1 MNSDFPVTHSILS
14 VPALLAKITA
24 DYAID
29 PPIDGHLLQL
39 GLNDTF
45 RICTRSSRYIT
56 RVYRH
61 GWRNRAAILYE
72 LAALQHLQARGVKVA
87 APIARRDGEW
97 ISPVTAPEGVRYLV
111 LFANAEG
118 EEPWFDGETGAAAS
132 DRRSD
137 ADLYGRS
144 VARMHRASAD
154 FHSNHDRFELN
165 LDYLLAQSLAK
176 IQPFLSDHSA
186 DWAYFVDLT
195 QRVRQQIET
204 LSNDSINPA
213 HQLEIG
219 FCHGD
224 FQGGNA
230 HIQPTD
236 RSLTFFDF
244 DCCGQGWRAYDLAV
258 FRWQVAVNGLPLWVW
273 DAFLAGYREERAI
286 AVIDLAAIPFFVAV
300 RQVWI
305 MGLHCGNSGD
315 WGVGWLN
322 GQYFARSLN
331 FLRTWE
337 TNEFPS

>member
-1 MNSDFPVTHSILS
+1 MNPVFPVTHSILS

-24 DYAID
+24 DYTID

-45 RICTRSSRYIT
+45 RLRTRSNRYIA

-61 GWRNRAAILYE
+61 GWRTRAEILYE
-72 LAALQHLQARGVKVA
+72 LEALRHLQARGVGVA
-87 APIARRDGEW
+87 APIGRRDGELVDEV
-97 ISPVTAPEGVRYLV
+97 IAPEGMRYLV
-111 LFANAEG
+111 LFRNAEG
-118 EEPWFDGETGAAAS
+118 EEPRYDEAAGAAHAG

-137 ADLYGRS
+137 AYLYGQS
-144 VARMHRASAD
+144 VARVHAATAD
-154 FHSNHDRFELN
+154 FTCDHDRFALD
-165 LDYLLAQSLAK
+165 LDYLLVQPLAK
-176 IQPFLSDHSA
+176 IQPFLRDRPA
-186 DWAYFVDLT
+186 DWEYLSSFTKSLH
-195 QRVRQQIET
+195 QRFEDGPIACLET
-204 LSNDSINPA
+204 
-213 HQLEIG
+213 G

-224 FQGGNA
+224 FQGGNG
-230 HIQPTD
+230 HIQAC

-244 DCCGQGWRAYDLAV
+244 DCCGRGWRAYDLAV

-286 AVIDLAAIPFFVAV
+286 AAIDLAAISYFVAV

-337 TNEFPS
+337 TDELDCLGQE